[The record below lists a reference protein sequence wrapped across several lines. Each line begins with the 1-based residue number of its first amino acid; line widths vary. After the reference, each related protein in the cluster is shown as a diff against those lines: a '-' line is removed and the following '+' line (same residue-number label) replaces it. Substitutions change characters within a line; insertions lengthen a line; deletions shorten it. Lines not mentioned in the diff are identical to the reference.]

1 MGAAVPVLTAAF
13 FAVEALPVEDAPLG
27 FLVLAADAV
36 LLVLVAPAFVSAA
49 GFAAPDFT
57 PADAVLELGFEADD
71 AIFEEAGLL
80 EALLVPL
87 LASVPAVDPE
97 LFVLDVPLPAGLPLP
112 ADVVDVFFVP
122 LLVPL
127 STLSLLEFC
136 FVAIINRSFSS
147 C

>member
-1 MGAAVPVLTAAF
+1 VGAAVPVLTEVF
-13 FAVEALPVEDAPLG
+13 FAVEALLEEDAELG
-27 FLVLAADAV
+27 FLVPVADAV
-36 LLVLVAPAFVSAA
+36 LLVLVAVAFVSAA
-49 GFAAPDFT
+49 DFAVPDFT
-57 PADAVLELGFEADD
+57 PVDADLELGFEADD
-71 AIFEEAGLL
+71 AVFVWAVLL
-80 EALLVPL
+80 EELLVPL
-87 LASVPAVDPE
+87 LASVPAVEPE
-97 LFVLDVPLPAGLPLP
+97 LLVLDVPLPAGLPLP